1 MAGIRYVYQRSVQP
15 PAPFIN
21 VVLQHPA
28 GGSEMRNVAAQI
40 DSGADR
46 TVLPEKV
53 VQALKLPQVGR
64 IGIGGL
70 GSAILVLRSFAVL
83 LGVHDFP
90 LQQLEIVASAEE
102 EWILLGR
109 DVLNSY
115 RIILDGPQLAL
126 EIG

>member
-1 MAGIRYVYQRSVQP
+1 MTGIRYSYQQLVQP

-28 GGSEMRNVAAQI
+28 SGEKIHSVPAQI

-53 VQALKLPQVGR
+53 VLALKLPQVGR
-64 IGIGGL
+64 IEVGAFGG
-70 GSAILVLRSFAVL
+70 AIHVLLSFAVL
-83 LGVHDFP
+83 LGVHDLP
-90 LQQLEIVASAEE
+90 LRRLEIIANAEE

-109 DVLNSY
+109 DVLNNH
-115 RIILDGPQLAL
+115 RIILDGPKQAL
-126 EIG
+126 EIS

>member
-1 MAGIRYVYQRSVQP
+1 MTVIHYNYHPALQP

-21 VVLQHPA
+21 VVLRHPRS
-28 GGSEMRNVAAQI
+28 GSEMRNVPAQV

-53 VQALKLPQVGR
+53 AHALGLPQVGR
-64 IGIGGL
+64 IEINALGGAFHFL
-70 GSAILVLRSFAVL
+70 PSYCVL

-90 LQQLEIVASAEE
+90 LRQIEVIAHAHE

-109 DVLNSY
+109 DVLNAH
-115 RIILDGPQLAL
+115 RIVLDGPRLAL
-126 EIG
+126 EIS

>member
-1 MAGIRYVYQRSVQP
+1 MAGIRYGYQRLVQP

-21 VVLQHPA
+21 VSLQHPTSA
-28 GGSEMRNVAAQI
+28 EMMRNVAAQV

-53 VQALKLPQVGR
+53 VQALKLSQVGQIE
-64 IGIGGL
+64 IGALGG
-70 GSAILVLRSFAVL
+70 AIYVLRSFAVL

-90 LQQLEIVASAEE
+90 LRRLEIVTSAEE

-109 DVLNSY
+109 DVLNNY
-115 RIILDGPQLAL
+115 RIVLNGPQLAL